1 MMKIFLFSILLVFVF
16 LFLFLE
22 KEGNGEKEEEFKF
35 SQNWKVSSGW
45 KFIPQIDY
53 PGESCDY
60 RCLENNPEMNENE
73 KEKCRELCS

>member
-1 MMKIFLFSILLVFVF
+1 MIKLFFLILLFV

-22 KEGNGEKEEEFKF
+22 KEGKEGNEEDFNF

-53 PGESCDY
+53 PGESCEY
-60 RCLENNPEMNENE
+60 RCLENNPEMNEKE
-73 KEKCRELCS
+73 KQKCREFCS